1 MSIASWTGANHHA
14 GSLEIFPFCQIGNAV
29 SHVYGHVCQGKEVT
43 TLDMGPA
50 LWAFSMR
57 FCENRGEHGE
67 YRVTEKYC
75 TL

>member
-1 MSIASWTGANHHA
+1 M
-14 GSLEIFPFCQIGNAV
+14 LFPM
-29 SHVYGHVCQGKEVT
+29 CQGKEVT
-43 TLDMGPA
+43 TLDVGPA

-75 TL
+75 SL